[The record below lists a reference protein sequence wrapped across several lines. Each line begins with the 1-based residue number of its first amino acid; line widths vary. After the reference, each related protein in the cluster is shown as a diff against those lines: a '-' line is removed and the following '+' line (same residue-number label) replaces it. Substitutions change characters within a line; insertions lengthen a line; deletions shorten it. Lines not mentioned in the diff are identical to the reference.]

1 MNIPELDDN
10 QERILAEL
18 IGARGPAGVEQEV
31 AEVCERELAPLC
43 DETFRD
49 AMGNVVGL
57 IRATEPPRDEAEA
70 GAVRVM
76 AHMDEIAAVVKRV
89 YPDGRLRVIKAGGL
103 LPISFG
109 QIPVDIMGDEGIVQG
124 ILSIGS
130 LHVTKESARLSDS
143 SNDDVLDWDDVFIT
157 TRLSHKEL
165 SERGVHA
172 GSRVVVGAYMRRLF
186 KFQDC
191 VAGHFM
197 DDRAL
202 ILVGIEAM
210 RSIRECKHKLRRD
223 VYFVATV
230 EEEVTCAGAMYAAQ
244 RLPGDEVIALEVGPV
259 APEYDTEL
267 CERPIVLYGDMRGF
281 YSKSVCD
288 KLKRAVEEVGFRP
301 QLALFEN
308 FASDASSVIAAG
320 NTSRAGALCVPTQNT
335 HGFEII
341 HRAAIPAAA
350 AALAHYL
357 TM

>member
-1 MNIPELDDN
+1 MTTELDAD
-10 QERILAEL
+10 QERVLTDL
-18 IGARGPAGVEQEV
+18 IFARGPAGVEQEV
-31 AEVCERELAPLC
+31 AVVCERELSPLC

-57 IRATEPPRDEAEA
+57 IRATHVPREEASA
-70 GAVRVM
+70 NAVRVM
-76 AHMDEIAAVVKRV
+76 AHMDEIAVIVKRV
-89 YPDGRLRVIKAGGL
+89 YPDGRLRVIKLGGL

-109 QIPVDIMGDEGIVQG
+109 QIPVDIMGDQGIVPG

-130 LHVTKESARLSDS
+130 LHVTKESALLSDS

-157 TRLSHKEL
+157 TRLTQKQL
-165 SERGVHA
+165 FDRGVHA
-172 GSRVVVGAYMRRLF
+172 GTRVVVGQYMRRLF
-186 KFQDC
+186 KFEDC
-191 VAGHFM
+191 IAGHFM

-210 RSIRECKHKLRRD
+210 RSIRENKQKLRRD

-230 EEEVTCAGAMYAAQ
+230 EEEVTCSGAMFAAQ

-281 YSKSVCD
+281 YSKSVAD
-288 KLKRAVEEVGFRP
+288 KLKRAVEEVGYRP

-320 NTSRAGALCVPTQNT
+320 NTSHAGALCIPTQNT

-350 AALAHYL
+350 AALARYL